1 MTDPEHCG
9 ECGDELTLS
18 GKCVYC
24 EDQYRQQIET
34 DEELGE
40 EAAEEVERENFTA
53 IKRDYEMRR

>member
-1 MTDPEHCG
+1 
-9 ECGDELTLS
+9 LS